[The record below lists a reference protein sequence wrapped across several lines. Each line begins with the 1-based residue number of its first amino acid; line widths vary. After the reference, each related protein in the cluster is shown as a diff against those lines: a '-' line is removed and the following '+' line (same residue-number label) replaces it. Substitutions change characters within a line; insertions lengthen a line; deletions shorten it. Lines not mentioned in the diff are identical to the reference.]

1 VRLGSSCITFCI
13 LLSLEGE
20 IFIRSVSPKDLH
32 DRFSALDSIEVWQYS
47 LTGSGNQLDFLLAVE
62 KMKFP
67 RRGANSNGSTAYLYL
82 RAVGI
87 FLRGLL
93 TGLSAILLLL
103 LILQWGTLD
112 VKWQHVTYAL
122 DLI

>member
-13 LLSLEGE
+13 LEGQ
-20 IFIRSVSPKDLH
+20 IFIRSASPKDLN

-93 TGLSAILLLL
+93 TGLLAILLLL